1 MTTRIHL
8 TNFAV
13 SGVTCDAVTID
24 ADDAAHALRE
34 LAVLQGGTTS
44 PNAQAAS
51 TAAQTTAPTV
61 TQNAPA
67 ATTTGTGAPQVGAT
81 ASATPTNTPPKVGS
95 TTPQT
100 QTAETV
106 DPLPLAQELLEREG
120 GDAYLEWALKE
131 VGANTVGTCPADKI
145 NELYAHL
152 QNGLAG

>member
-1 MTTRIHL
+1 MTTRIHTQITL
-8 TNFAV
+8 KGLACDVSIEADTAAAV
-13 SGVTCDAVTID
+13 LA
-24 ADDAAHALRE
+24 E
-34 LAVLQGGTTS
+34 LEALQGGS
-44 PNAQAAS
+44 PAPNAQAAN

-61 TQNAPA
+61 TQTAPA

-145 NELYAHL
+145 NELYTHL
-152 QNGLAG
+152 QNGLAD